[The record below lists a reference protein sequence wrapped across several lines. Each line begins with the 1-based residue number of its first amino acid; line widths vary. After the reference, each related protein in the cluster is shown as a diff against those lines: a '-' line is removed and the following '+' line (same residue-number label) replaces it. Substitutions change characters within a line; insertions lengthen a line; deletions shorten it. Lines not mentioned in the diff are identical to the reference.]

1 MLFRKKVL
9 RFVLPEK
16 SLYSYPSYKETMK
29 RKALKKELRA
39 IAGQLQ
45 KILLILDKEAKQT
58 ISNQD
63 VVENQKKPP
72 ENRMYIIDNEQL
84 LNNQDVCRTLQVS
97 RRSLQRYRS
106 SGKLRYY
113 MLGGRTYYKLSDVH
127 QFMRD
132 GLSHPIEESVRLTL

>member
-1 MLFRKKVL
+1 
-9 RFVLPEK
+9 
-16 SLYSYPSYKETMK
+16 MK
-29 RKALKKELRA
+29 RKDLKIELRA

-45 KILLILDKEAKQT
+45 KILLILDKEKGQT

-63 VVENQKKPP
+63 AIEYQRKTP
-72 ENRMYIIDNEQL
+72 ENRRYIIDNEQL
-84 LNNQDVCRTLQVS
+84 LNNQDACRTLQVS

-127 QFMRD
+127 QFMRE
-132 GLSHPIEESVRLTL
+132 GLSHPIED